1 MIIHIVKPGENLWQ
15 ISNYYGVPLEETI
28 NANKLPDSNDLEL
41 GQAIIVPVQGVFHIV
56 SEGETLWEIAQT
68 YNTTVEAILKVN
80 NISNPSNISPGL
92 QLFIPGVLKDRP
104 NIYVNGYIYD
114 LGENAVPIVME
125 DGDFLTYLSPFAY
138 KIKEDGSLE
147 PIDDLPAINAAY
159 SKNVIPM
166 MSVINFT
173 PKELGQNLSHIVLSS
188 TEISNNL
195 IKNILNILKE
205 KNYKGVNI
213 NFENVLP
220 KNREL
225 YNNFLQSLVDSLHP
239 EGFFVSTAVA
249 PKTSGEQTG
258 LLYEAHDY
266 KAHGRIVDFVILMT
280 YEWGYRL
287 GPPQAISPINK
298 IREVLDYAVT
308 VIPRNKIY
316 LGFQIYAR
324 DWVLPHVQGQEAQTF
339 SVQEAIRRA
348 NKYNATIQYD
358 PVAQAPFYRYKD
370 ENGIMHEVWFEDPR
384 SAQAKFDLAK
394 EYNLA
399 GISYWALGFPFP
411 QNWTLL
417 ADNFTIKKL

>member
-1 MIIHIVKPGENLWQ
+1 
-15 ISNYYGVPLEETI
+15 
-28 NANKLPDSNDLEL
+28 
-41 GQAIIVPVQGVFHIV
+41 
-56 SEGETLWEIAQT
+56 
-68 YNTTVEAILKVN
+68 
-80 NISNPSNISPGL
+80 NISPGL

-239 EGFFVSTAVA
+239 
-249 PKTSGEQTG
+249 
-258 LLYEAHDY
+258 
-266 KAHGRIVDFVILMT
+266 
-280 YEWGYRL
+280 
-287 GPPQAISPINK
+287 
-298 IREVLDYAVT
+298 
-308 VIPRNKIY
+308 
-316 LGFQIYAR
+316 
-324 DWVLPHVQGQEAQTF
+324 
-339 SVQEAIRRA
+339 
-348 NKYNATIQYD
+348 
-358 PVAQAPFYRYKD
+358 
-370 ENGIMHEVWFEDPR
+370 
-384 SAQAKFDLAK
+384 
-394 EYNLA
+394 
-399 GISYWALGFPFP
+399 
-411 QNWTLL
+411 
-417 ADNFTIKKL
+417 